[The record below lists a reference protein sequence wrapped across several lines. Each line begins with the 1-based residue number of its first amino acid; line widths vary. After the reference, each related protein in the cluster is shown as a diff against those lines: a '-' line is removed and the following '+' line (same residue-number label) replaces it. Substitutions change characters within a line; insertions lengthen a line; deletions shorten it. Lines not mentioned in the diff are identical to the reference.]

1 MWKYQPSAYDKASN
15 GYVGLKNLGATCYMN
30 SLMQQFY
37 MIPDFRRGA
46 LQVIASHIHFLV
58 MLWLTH

>member
-46 LQVIASHIHFLV
+46 LQVVAL
-58 MLWLTH
+58 